1 MNVVAL
7 LIVIAVC
14 LLVFLAV
21 KPRSSQTE
29 SEQNAR
35 RKGLIAYFFSN
46 SLLISWL
53 VYKKNKP
60 QDWL

>member
-21 KPRSSQTE
+21 KPHSSQTE

-60 QDWL
+60 QDRL

>member
-53 VYKKNKP
+53 V
-60 QDWL
+60 

>member
-21 KPRSSQTE
+21 KPRSAQTE
-29 SEQNAR
+29 SEQKAG

-60 QDWL
+60 QDRL

>member
-29 SEQNAR
+29 SEQKAR
-35 RKGLIAYFFSN
+35 RKGLIAYFSSN

-53 VYKKNKP
+53 IYKKNKP
-60 QDWL
+60 QDRL